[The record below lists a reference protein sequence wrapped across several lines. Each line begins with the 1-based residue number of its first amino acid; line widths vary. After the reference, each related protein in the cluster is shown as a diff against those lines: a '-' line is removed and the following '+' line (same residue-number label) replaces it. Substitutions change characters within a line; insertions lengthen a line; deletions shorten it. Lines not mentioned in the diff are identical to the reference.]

1 MQPYFFPYLGYFQLI
16 NSIDV
21 FVYYDDV
28 NFIKRGWVNRNNIL
42 VNGQSN
48 LFKVPLIKASQNKL
62 INELEI
68 DLQQSWKINMLKT
81 IKMSYKKAPFFD
93 DIFPI
98 LENIINYENANL
110 AKYLINSLEKIC
122 NLLNLKKTFIL
133 SSDLEKNNSLRGQQK
148 IINICNSLNCSTY
161 INAIGGK
168 DLYNKLDFKKNDLNL
183 KFLNPKDIT
192 YSQFNNEYV
201 PWLSIID
208 LLMFN
213 SKDEIQKFLNN
224 YELI

>member
-42 VNGQSN
+42 VNGQHN

-98 LENIINYENANL
+98 LENIINYENDNL

-122 NLLNLKKTFIL
+122 DLLDLKKKFIL
-133 SSDLEKNNSLRGQQK
+133 SSDLEKNSDLRGQQK

-161 INAIGGK
+161 INPIGGK

-183 KFLNPKDIT
+183 KFIKPKDIT